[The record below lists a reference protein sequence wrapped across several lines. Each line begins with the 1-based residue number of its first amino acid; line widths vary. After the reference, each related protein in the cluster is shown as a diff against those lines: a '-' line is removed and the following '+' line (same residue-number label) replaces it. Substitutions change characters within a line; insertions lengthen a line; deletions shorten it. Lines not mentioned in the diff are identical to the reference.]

1 MQSIHLTDF
10 VSVHVSTQKM
20 MTCVTLSKKKNV
32 KLIHAEPL
40 LGFFFFIFFIKKN
53 LILNS
58 FFFIIFNF
66 SF

>member
-40 LGFFFFIFFIKKN
+40 LGLIYLTILIFFC
-53 LILNS
+53 L
-58 FFFIIFNF
+58 F
-66 SF
+66 